1 MSLVREE
8 DLEMKK
14 SHPAHDPKMWKKLMV
29 LGQKQG
35 SIRLKDLGSEMG
47 LSVEDSLSFIRQ
59 AFPQGGG
66 VEIYFQDDENWVDI
80 DASAIHYMLPLSP
93 GEWTELHSL
102 LSARHQTSSPGLMS
116 LKRKIMSNGPVKAIM
131 KILGSLEDWSD
142 ELTLK
147 EQKMISILE
156 EITTGKKIAKIK
168 TDSKIYTVF
177 PSKVIHL
184 EGELSVIAEDS
195 HDHGLCVLPMNII
208 LEVEPIETMSSP
220 KMTDFEIEEF
230 IAAIR
235 GMNEK
240 EARLILKI
248 HDPVAVNLFPHHHFL
263 GKPCMIT
270 NPNGDLIWAAYVE
283 PCPALYEWIIS
294 LGKHVEIL
302 DPLKFKQEY
311 LTYCEEKLKNV
322 A

>member
-1 MSLVREE
+1 
-8 DLEMKK
+8 MKK
-14 SHPAHDPKMWKKLMV
+14 SQPAHDPKMWNKLMV

-35 SIRLKDLGSEMG
+35 SIRLRDLGSEMG
-47 LSVEDSLSFIRQ
+47 LSEEDSLSFIRQ

-66 VEIYFQDDENWVDI
+66 VEVYFQSDENWVDI
-80 DASAIHYMLPLSP
+80 DASALQYMLPLSP
-93 GEWTELHSL
+93 GEWTELHKL
-102 LSARHQTSSPGLMS
+102 LSARHTTSSPGLMS

-131 KILGSLEDWSD
+131 KILGSLEVWSE
-142 ELTLK
+142 ELTSR
-147 EQKMISILE
+147 EQNFVSILE
-156 EITTGKKIAKIK
+156 GLTSEKKIAKIK

-177 PSKVIHL
+177 PCKVIHI
-184 EGELSVIAEDS
+184 EGELSVIAEDTV
-195 HDHGLCVLPMNII
+195 DHCLSVLPMKII
-208 LEVEPIETMSSP
+208 SEVEAISTTSSP
-220 KMTDFEIEEF
+220 RMTEFEIEEF
-230 IAAIR
+230 ISAIR

-248 HDPVAVNLFPHHHFL
+248 HDPVAVNLFPLHHFL

-283 PCPALYEWIIS
+283 PCPALYDWLIS

-302 DPLKFKQEY
+302 DPLNFKQEY